1 MSGRISFVGVLCVA
15 AAGVV
20 GPAFRSRSVGLFA
33 AGDPLRPTARAFSGW
48 GREQHSVWERQ
59 MTLIAS
65 FSFQTSSFLL
75 SILVSVYQMQLSLS
89 GHCAMEGP
97 QAQRLQAGWRD
108 WSLS

>member
-20 GPAFRSRSVGLFA
+20 GPAFRRRSVGLFA
-33 AGDPLRPTARAFSGW
+33 VGDPWRPTARAFSGW

-65 FSFQTSSFLL
+65 FSFKPRPSSCPYWFQ
-75 SILVSVYQMQLSLS
+75 STRCSSLS
-89 GHCAMEGP
+89 PPTAPWKAPRFSVCKRGGEIG
-97 QAQRLQAGWRD
+97 L
-108 WSLS
+108 